1 MALTLARGHTARE
14 RRAGAPFRLLGARGC
29 ALVHGGRDTACWPDL
44 PPPSVMTSPDPGTPS
59 RGHTPAVRA
68 PKPGELVSGHPG
80 ESLTQAR
87 EFEACLSAEKYGP
100 QNFAKCQA
108 PYPPD
113 IQQKGAD
120 VRSLHREA
128 DRDPP
133 PQPRRGVPP
142 GAQSGPCA
150 PFLHTGGQR
159 RVTWF
164 CSTLP
169 LLS

>member
-14 RRAGAPFRLLGARGC
+14 WRARAPCRPLGARGC
-29 ALVHGGRDTACWPDL
+29 ALVRGGRDTACWPDL
-44 PPPSVMTSPDPGTPS
+44 PPPSFMTSRDPGTPS
-59 RGHTPAVRA
+59 RGHTPVVRA
-68 PKPGELVSGHPG
+68 PKPWPGELVSGHPG
-80 ESLTQAR
+80 ESLIQAR
-87 EFEACLSAEKYGP
+87 EFEACLSALEKYGP

-133 PQPRRGVPP
+133 
-142 GAQSGPCA
+142 AQEGSASWG
-150 PFLHTGGQR
+150 
-159 RVTWF
+159 
-164 CSTLP
+164 
-169 LLS
+169 